1 MPSASR
7 RSAKRIPKAVAPL
20 RRLGHA
26 AVMSWFLSLNPWV
39 VLVVA
44 GLFEVMWASGIKY
57 VGVQRPLISLGVA
70 AALVASMV
78 GLWVATQKLPVGT
91 AYAVWTGIGAVGA
104 ATVGIVVYGEPAT
117 AVRAVCILLI
127 VSGIVGLKL
136 FSGAH

>member
-1 MPSASR
+1 MAG
-7 RSAKRIPKAVAPL
+7 
-20 RRLGHA
+20 LGHA
-26 AVMSWFLSLNPWV
+26 AGMSWLMSVNPWL

-57 VGVQRPLISLGVA
+57 VGVQRPLLSLGVVL
-70 AALVASMV
+70 ALIASMV
-78 GLWVATQKLPVGT
+78 GLWIATQKLPVGT

-104 ATVGIVVYGEPAT
+104 AAVGIVIYGEPAT

-127 VSGIVGLKL
+127 VAGIVGLKL

>member
-1 MPSASR
+1 MAG
-7 RSAKRIPKAVAPL
+7 
-20 RRLGHA
+20 LGHA
-26 AVMSWFLSLNPWV
+26 ADMSWLMSLNPWL

-57 VGVQRPLISLGVA
+57 VGVQRPLLSLGVVL
-70 AALVASMV
+70 ALIASMV
-78 GLWVATQKLPVGT
+78 GLWIATQKLPVGT

-104 ATVGIVVYGEPAT
+104 AVVGVAVYGEPAT

-127 VSGIVGLKL
+127 VAGIVGLKL

>member
-1 MPSASR
+1 MAG
-7 RSAKRIPKAVAPL
+7 
-20 RRLGHA
+20 LGHA
-26 AVMSWFLSLNPWV
+26 AVMSWLMSVNPWL

-57 VGVQRPLISLGVA
+57 VGVQRPLLSLGVVL
-70 AALVASMV
+70 ALIASMV
-78 GLWVATQKLPVGT
+78 GLWIATQKLPVGT

-104 ATVGIVVYGEPAT
+104 AAVGIVIYGEPAT

-127 VSGIVGLKL
+127 VAGIVGLKL

>member
-1 MPSASR
+1 
-7 RSAKRIPKAVAPL
+7 
-20 RRLGHA
+20 
-26 AVMSWFLSLNPWV
+26 MSWFLSLNPWV

-104 ATVGIVVYGEPAT
+104 ATVGMVVYGEPAT

-127 VSGIVGLKL
+127 VAGIVGLKL
-136 FSGAH
+136 FSGAAA

>member
-1 MPSASR
+1 M
-7 RSAKRIPKAVAPL
+7 

-26 AVMSWFLSLNPWV
+26 AVMSWLMSVNPWL

-57 VGVQRPLISLGVA
+57 VGVQRPLLSLGVGL
-70 AALVASMV
+70 ALIASMV
-78 GLWVATQKLPVGT
+78 GLWIATQKLPVGT

-104 ATVGIVVYGEPAT
+104 AAVGIVIYGEPAT

-127 VSGIVGLKL
+127 VAGIVGLKL

>member
-1 MPSASR
+1 MAG
-7 RSAKRIPKAVAPL
+7 
-20 RRLGHA
+20 LGHA
-26 AVMSWFLSLNPWV
+26 ADMSWLMSVNPWL

-57 VGVQRPLISLGVA
+57 VGVQRPLLSLGVVL
-70 AALVASMV
+70 ALIASMV
-78 GLWVATQKLPVGT
+78 GLWIATQKLPVGT

-104 ATVGIVVYGEPAT
+104 AVVGVAVYGEPAT

-127 VSGIVGLKL
+127 VAGIVGLKL

>member
-1 MPSASR
+1 M
-7 RSAKRIPKAVAPL
+7 I
-20 RRLGHA
+20 GHA
-26 AVMSWFLSLNPWV
+26 AAMSWLMSLNPWL

-57 VGVQRPLISLGVA
+57 VGVQRPLISVGVVV
-70 AALVASMV
+70 ALVASMV
-78 GLWVATQKLPVGT
+78 GLWIATQKLPVGT

-104 ATVGIVVYGEPAT
+104 ATVGIIIYGEPAT

-127 VSGIVGLKL
+127 VAGIVGLKL

>member
-1 MPSASR
+1 M
-7 RSAKRIPKAVAPL
+7 

-26 AVMSWFLSLNPWV
+26 AVMSWLMSVNPWL

-57 VGVQRPLISLGVA
+57 VGVQRPLLSLGVVL
-70 AALVASMV
+70 ALIASMV
-78 GLWVATQKLPVGT
+78 GLWIATQKLPVGT

-104 ATVGIVVYGEPAT
+104 AVVGVAVYGEPAT

-136 FSGAH
+136 FSGAAA

>member
-1 MPSASR
+1 MAG
-7 RSAKRIPKAVAPL
+7 
-20 RRLGHA
+20 LGHA
-26 AVMSWFLSLNPWV
+26 ADMSWLMSLNPWL

-57 VGVQRPLISLGVA
+57 VGVQRPLISLGVVV
-70 AALVASMV
+70 ALVASMV
-78 GLWVATQKLPVGT
+78 GLWIATQKLPVGT

-127 VSGIVGLKL
+127 VAGIVGLKL
-136 FSGAH
+136 FSGAAA

>member
-1 MPSASR
+1 
-7 RSAKRIPKAVAPL
+7 
-20 RRLGHA
+20 
-26 AVMSWFLSLNPWV
+26 MSWLLSFNPWV

-57 VGVQRPLISLGVA
+57 VGVQRPLISVGVVV
-70 AALVASMV
+70 ALVASMV
-78 GLWVATQKLPVGT
+78 GLWIATQKLPVGT

-104 ATVGIVVYGEPAT
+104 AAVGIVAYGEPAT

-127 VSGIVGLKL
+127 VAGIVGLKL

>member
-1 MPSASR
+1 MAG
-7 RSAKRIPKAVAPL
+7 
-20 RRLGHA
+20 LGHA
-26 AVMSWFLSLNPWV
+26 AVMSWLMSLNPWL

-57 VGVQRPLISLGVA
+57 VGVQRPLLSLGVVL
-70 AALVASMV
+70 ALIASMV
-78 GLWVATQKLPVGT
+78 GLWIATQKLPVGT

-104 ATVGIVVYGEPAT
+104 AAVGIVIYGEPAT

-127 VSGIVGLKL
+127 VAGIVGLKL

>member
-1 MPSASR
+1 
-7 RSAKRIPKAVAPL
+7 
-20 RRLGHA
+20 
-26 AVMSWFLSLNPWV
+26 MSWLLSFNPWV

-57 VGVQRPLISLGVA
+57 VGVQRPLISLGVVV
-70 AALVASMV
+70 ALVASMA

-104 ATVGIVVYGEPAT
+104 AAVGIVAYGEPAT

-127 VSGIVGLKL
+127 VAGIVGLKL
-136 FSGAH
+136 FSGAAA